1 MQWLHKS
8 TINFLK
14 KNLVAYFPIW
24 GMSITTL
31 LSTISSFSF
40 SGWLEV
46 FSHFKLQYCILNLL
60 FLLYFLIINRNRKLI
75 IISFFCLSL
84 VAAEIVPWYIP
95 NANLFANKSGN
106 FRVLSLNLNIKNQSY
121 EKVVSLVRQENPDL
135 AVFMELNLA
144 WKSRL
149 TTLHDLFPYS
159 ISNTDPNQLGI
170 AVYSKHPLENA
181 SIADWGSH
189 HNPIILG
196 NVVINGQAI
205 SVIATHPPPPK
216 PGLFEARNRQLYE
229 ISRYIKSLSAPTIV
243 LGDLNI
249 TMWSSYY
256 RRFVKTTGLKNARQ
270 GFGLRPTWPRKT
282 TFSPYSRISPPILG
296 LLSIP
301 IDHCLVSPDIKV
313 ASMHTGAKVNS
324 DHLPLIADL
333 IIPVP

>member
-1 MQWLHKS
+1 MQWLHKN
-8 TINFLK
+8 TINLLK
-14 KNLVAYFPIW
+14 KNLIAYFPIW
-24 GMSITTL
+24 GMSVTTL

-60 FLLYFLIINRNRKLI
+60 FLLYFLMSRDRKLI

-84 VAAEIVPWYIP
+84 VAAEVVPWYIP
-95 NANLFANKSGN
+95 NANLLANKSSN
-106 FRVLSLNLNIKNQSY
+106 FRVLSLNFNIKNQRY
-121 EKVVSLVRQENPDL
+121 AKVLSLVRQENPDL

-144 WKSRL
+144 WKQRL

-196 NVVINGQAI
+196 NLVINGRAI
-205 SVIATHPPPPK
+205 SVVATHPPPPK

-229 ISRYIKSLSAPTIV
+229 ISRYIKSLSGPTIV

-249 TMWSSYY
+249 TMWSPYY
-256 RRFVKTTGLKNARQ
+256 RRFVKTTKLRNARQ
-270 GFGLRPTWPRKT
+270 GFGLLPTWPRKT

-313 ASMHTGAKVNS
+313 VSIHTGVNVNS

-333 IIPVP
+333 MIPVP

>member
-1 MQWLHKS
+1 MQWLHKN
-8 TINFLK
+8 TINLLK

-60 FLLYFLIINRNRKLI
+60 FLLYFLMSRNRKLI

-95 NANLFANKSGN
+95 NAGLVANNSDSL
-106 FRVLSLNLNIKNQSY
+106 RVLSLNFNIKNQSY
-121 EKVVSLVRQENPDL
+121 AKGLSLVRQENPDL

-144 WKSRL
+144 WKTQL
-149 TTLHDLFPYS
+149 ATLHDLFPYS

-170 AVYSKHPLENA
+170 AVYSKYPLENA
-181 SIADWGSH
+181 SIADWGSP

-196 NVVINGQAI
+196 NLLMNGRAI
-205 SVIATHPPPPK
+205 SVVATHPPPPK
-216 PGLFEARNRQLYE
+216 PGLFQVRNRQLYE
-229 ISRYIKSLSAPTIV
+229 ISRYIKSLSNPTIV

-256 RRFVKTTGLKNARQ
+256 RSLVKTTGLRNARQ
-270 GFGLRPTWPRKT
+270 GFGLLPTWPRKT

-301 IDHCLVSPDIKV
+301 IDHCLVSPGIKV
-313 ASMHTGAKVNS
+313 VSIHTGTNVNS

-333 IIPVP
+333 MISTP